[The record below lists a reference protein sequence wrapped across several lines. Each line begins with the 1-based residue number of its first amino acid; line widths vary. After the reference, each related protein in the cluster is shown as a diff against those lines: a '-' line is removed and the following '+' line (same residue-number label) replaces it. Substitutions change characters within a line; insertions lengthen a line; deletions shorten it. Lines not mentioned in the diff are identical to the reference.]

1 MPALTDVFTLANG
14 VRIPRIGLGTW
25 QIPEGPAAYDAT
37 LCALRS
43 GYRHIDTAR
52 AYGNEASVGRAV
64 RASGLRRDEV
74 FVTSKLPAE
83 VKTAAGAVHA
93 FESTMAALG
102 PEPLDLYLVHAP
114 WPWSDIGRDCREGN
128 RIVWKVLEDLY
139 RSGRCRAIGVS
150 NFDVAD
156 LASLAETWQIQ
167 PHVDQIKVYVGHAQD
182 ALTRHCQGRGIL
194 VEGYSPLATGALV
207 GHGKLAALA
216 RKHGVT
222 VPRVCIRYA
231 LQRGV
236 LPLPKSTHPEYIR
249 QNADVDF
256 ELDATDMAY
265 LDGLDGIVPVT

>member
-1 MPALTDVFTLANG
+1 MPALSDSFTLANG
-14 VRIPRIGLGTW
+14 VRIPKIGLGTW
-25 QIPEGPAAYDAT
+25 QIPEGAAAYEAT

-64 RASGLRRDEV
+64 RDSGLPRDEV

-83 VKTAAGAVHA
+83 IKTADGAMRA
-93 FESTMAALG
+93 FEDTMAALG
-102 PEPLDLYLVHAP
+102 LGPLDLYLVHAP

-128 RIVWKVLEDLY
+128 RIVWRVLEGLY
-139 RSGRCRAIGVS
+139 RAGRCRAIGVS

-156 LASLAETWQIQ
+156 LASLQETWEVA
-167 PHVDQIKVYVGHAQD
+167 PLVNQIKIYVGHAQD
-182 ALTRHCQGRGIL
+182 ALTRHCRQSGIL

-207 GHGKLAALA
+207 AHAKLAAIA
-216 RKHGVT
+216 RKHEVT
-222 VPRVCIRYA
+222 VPRVCIRYV
-231 LQRGV
+231 LQRGA

-256 ELDATDMAY
+256 ELDADDMAY
-265 LDGLDGIVPVT
+265 LDGLDRIVPIT